1 MIGDK
6 IKQRRLVMGLSLQ
19 ELADQLTAKG
29 EAITKA
35 GLSKYENNKSMPKA
49 KFIWNLAKVL
59 TVSNDYFFSEDTLEI
74 EWLAFRK
81 NMSLPRKTEEMIK
94 NYMYEYM
101 LEYIRLESV
110 VNINIEDIVLKK
122 TRIDNPGDAE
132 KIADDLRAKWELNSW
147 PIESITQLLEE
158 KGFYVV
164 EYDVAERKFDGLSGI
179 INKKSPLIV
188 SRSNVS
194 VDRKRLSL
202 AHELGHHL
210 IDIDKEFEE
219 QAAYVFASALL
230 IPSRSLIHE
239 IGPRRKNIDI
249 NELVLLKEKYGISI
263 QALTKRCYSLGIIS
277 ESLYKQMFMFFRK
290 NYWHVTEPGRCTNN
304 EDPVRFKKMVF
315 RAYAE
320 GLISKDKAGA
330 ILPEFN
336 AMEKNTSSQA
346 SWKWRDIS
354 SISQQER
361 DVILLKAAEA
371 AMVDYEENSDL
382 MSFTINGDM
391 FDESK

>member
-6 IKQRRLVMGLSLQ
+6 IKQRRLVLGFSLQ

-59 TVSNDYFFSEDTLEI
+59 NVSNDYFFSEDTLEI

-81 NMSLPRKTEEMIK
+81 NMSLPRKTEEMVK
-94 NYMYEYM
+94 NYMFEYM
-101 LEYIRLESV
+101 QEYIRLESV
-110 VNINIEDIVLKK
+110 VNVNIENTVLKK
-122 TRIDNPGDAE
+122 KRINNPADAE
-132 KIADDLRAKWELNSW
+132 KIADDLRVEWELNNW
-147 PIESITQLLEE
+147 PIESLTQLLEE

-164 EYDVAERKFDGLSGI
+164 EYDVADKKFDGLSGI
-179 INKKSPLIV
+179 VNKKSPLII

-210 IDIDKEFEE
+210 IDIDKEHEE
-219 QAAYVFASALL
+219 KAAYIFASALL

-239 IGPRRKNIDI
+239 IGTSRKNIDL

-263 QALTKRCYSLGIIS
+263 QALTKRCCTLGIIS
-277 ESLYKQMFMFFRK
+277 ESLYKQMFIYFRK
-290 NYWHVTEPGRCTNN
+290 NYWHVTEPGRCYNN

-320 GLISKDKAGA
+320 DLISKEKAGS

-336 AMEKNTSSQA
+336 EMEKNTSPQA
-346 SWKWRDIS
+346 GWKWRDMS
-354 SISQQER
+354 SMSRQER
-361 DVILLKAAEA
+361 DTILHKAAEA
-371 AMVDYEENSDL
+371 AMIDYEGGSDL
-382 MSFTINGDM
+382 MSFTINGDI

>member
-6 IKQRRLVMGLSLQ
+6 IKQRRLVLGFSLQ

-59 TVSNDYFFSEDTLEI
+59 NVSNDYFFSEDTLEI

-81 NMSLPRKTEEMIK
+81 NMSLPRKTEDMIK
-94 NYMYEYM
+94 NYMFEYM
-101 LEYIRLESV
+101 QEYIRLESV
-110 VNINIEDIVLKK
+110 VNVNIENTDLKK
-122 TRIDNPGDAE
+122 KRINDIADAE
-132 KIADDLRAKWELNSW
+132 KIADDLRTEWELNNW
-147 PIESITQLLEE
+147 PIESLTQLLEE

-164 EYDVAERKFDGLSGI
+164 EYDVADKKFDGLSGI
-179 INKKSPLIV
+179 VNKKSPLIV

-210 IDIDKEFEE
+210 IDIDKEYEE
-219 QAAYVFASALL
+219 KAAYVFASALL

-239 IGPRRKNIDI
+239 IGSRRKNIDL
-249 NELVLLKEKYGISI
+249 NELVLLKQKYGISI
-263 QALTKRCYSLGIIS
+263 QALTKRCCTLGIIS
-277 ESLYKQMFMFFRK
+277 ESLYKQMFIYFRK
-290 NYWHVTEPGRCTNN
+290 NYWHVTEPGRCYNN

-320 GLISKDKAGA
+320 DLISKEKAGS
-330 ILPEFN
+330 ILTEFN
-336 AMEKNTSSQA
+336 EMEKNTSPQA
-346 SWKWRDIS
+346 GWKWRDMS
-354 SISQQER
+354 SMSRQER
-361 DVILLKAAEA
+361 DTILRKAAEA
-371 AMVDYEENSDL
+371 AMVDYEVGSDL
-382 MSFTINGDM
+382 MSFTINGDI